1 MADITFNKGCILPFS
16 EKLTAEK
23 VLMQPILDF
32 PREKDSDDRKF
43 IEALARGLDVL
54 RAFGP
59 GSGLLGNQEIASR
72 TGLPKP
78 TVSRL
83 TYTLTKLGY
92 LSYSPQLEKYQLDV
106 GVLALGYSFLSNL
119 RVRQVAK
126 PLMELMAKRTK
137 TAITLNCRDRLSMIS
152 VETVRDEETT
162 TLRLDVGSRVPL
174 ATSASGRAY
183 LAALPENDRDF
194 LLQFLEERAGDEWP
208 VIRKGIDQAL
218 KDYTEKG
225 YCVSIGDWDRSV
237 NAVAVPLQ
245 LQDGTLM
252 ALGCG
257 GPSYL
262 VSQQMIEDQL
272 CHQLIHLARE
282 IQAVAL

>member
-1 MADITFNKGCILPFS
+1 
-16 EKLTAEK
+16 
-23 VLMQPILDF
+23 MQPILDF